1 MRDRTLFP
9 HVLVEDIGSYFV
21 RYISVLV
28 RIYPLSVQNLSL
40 KSFFR
45 TSTLQIFDE
54 ISANFGCFPAFR
66 HILIYRNPYF
76 LYFLLNRHLAVF
88 LIESGVFHFKH
99 LII

>member
-9 HVLVEDIGSYFV
+9 HVLVEDIGSYFM

-28 RIYPLSVQNLSL
+28 RIYPLSVKNFSL
-40 KSFFR
+40 KNFFR
-45 TSTLQIFDE
+45 TPTLQIFDE
-54 ISANFGCFPAFR
+54 ISTNFGCFPAFR
-66 HILIYRNPYF
+66 HILIYRNP
-76 LYFLLNRHLAVF
+76 YFLLNRHLAVF

>member
-9 HVLVEDIGSYFV
+9 HVLLEDIGSYFM

-28 RIYPLSVQNLSL
+28 RIYPLSVKNFSL
-40 KSFFR
+40 KNFFR

-66 HILIYRNPYF
+66 HILIYRNPFFPVFSFESALSRF
-76 LYFLLNRHLAVF
+76 LN
-88 LIESGVFHFKH
+88 
-99 LII
+99 